1 MFRYS
6 PLPGPGSIRLLRLI
20 AHPEENS
27 CIECQLF
34 VYPLQTLGDGAHLY
48 EALSY
53 VWGDQKN
60 LQSISVNQ
68 HDLPIRRNLHAAL
81 LCLRDRILD
90 RFIWVDAICINQED
104 KLEKGRQVQYTAEIY
119 SRASRVIVWLGSVE
133 NDSDHA
139 IEAIRLAAEE
149 MSTKSLVE
157 EPTKQAVLS
166 LVRRSWFRR
175 IWVLQEVGAARNV
188 LLKCGRKEIGGY
200 AFCAALNL
208 RLFDRLYDDSPNLR
222 SLIRSVIYLIRGAVF
237 RPKVLM
243 KSSST
248 FSLRIRPLGELIE
261 MYHTR
266 EASRRHDKIF
276 ALLGMSSDDS
286 IAAELLPDYE
296 LPWEKLLERLV
307 RFLLCEQISVKTWA
321 STEIAVINSQGCI
334 LGRVSSEDSSDRND
348 IQQVY
353 ITSKYGSEYLGS
365 QKSWTLQA
373 SAKPV
378 QVGDLICLLRGATKP
393 MIIRLCRDYFAV
405 IMISVTPPGIES
417 GNIGYFELPI
427 AYFRSEFLL
436 VWDWEE
442 LQGNLEA
449 QNYETMVG
457 KRVAERPNARIRGH
471 LDKMIRLWNVGLVLE
486 DAGEYKKSEDRLHE
500 ALEGYERACGKE
512 NLSTIN
518 CMERLAVVCWKMKQ
532 WAEAE
537 TWFKE
542 VIETRENVQGI
553 NHQDTKNS
561 IANLTS
567 MYRDQDSKVPRVRPP
582 ADTLNIPGMTRSKS
596 PPTAK
601 SPTPEQN

>member
-1 MFRYS
+1 MKMM
-6 PLPGPGSIRLLRLI
+6 
-20 AHPEENS
+20 
-27 CIECQLF
+27 Q
-34 VYPLQTLGDGAHLY
+34 
-48 EALSY
+48 
-53 VWGDQKN
+53 
-60 LQSISVNQ
+60 
-68 HDLPIRRNLHAAL
+68 
-81 LCLRDRILD
+81 
-90 RFIWVDAICINQED
+90 
-104 KLEKGRQVQYTAEIY
+104 
-119 SRASRVIVWLGSVE
+119 
-133 NDSDHA
+133 
-139 IEAIRLAAEE
+139 
-149 MSTKSLVE
+149 
-157 EPTKQAVLS
+157 
-166 LVRRSWFRR
+166 
-175 IWVLQEVGAARNV
+175 VLQEVGAARNV

-208 RLFDRLYDDSPNLR
+208 RSFDRLYDDSPNLR

-237 RPKVLM
+237 RPKVLP

-417 GNIGYFELPI
+417 GNIGYIELPI
-427 AYFRSEFLL
+427 AYFRSEFFFS
-436 VWDWEE
+436 
-442 LQGNLEA
+442 GTGK
-449 QNYETMVG
+449 NYRATW
-457 KRVAERPNARIRGH
+457 
-471 LDKMIRLWNVGLVLE
+471 RL
-486 DAGEYKKSEDRLHE
+486 KTTR
-500 ALEGYERACGKE
+500 
-512 NLSTIN
+512 
-518 CMERLAVVCWKMKQ
+518 Q
-532 WAEAE
+532 W
-537 TWFKE
+537 
-542 VIETRENVQGI
+542 
-553 NHQDTKNS
+553 
-561 IANLTS
+561 
-567 MYRDQDSKVPRVRPP
+567 
-582 ADTLNIPGMTRSKS
+582 
-596 PPTAK
+596 
-601 SPTPEQN
+601 